1 VAIQPLARIEV
12 EDTGIGMTEETC
24 RRLFQKFTQ
33 ADSSVTRRFG
43 GTGLGLAISY
53 QLVELMGG
61 RIGVESRLGEGSL
74 FWFEVPLLPERQ
86 EASRPVKQDGGLR
99 AAGTL
104 RVLLAEDNVINQ
116 KLVRAILVSAG
127 HEVDVAANGA
137 LAVEAIA
144 ESNYDV
150 VLMDVQ
156 MPELDGAQATKQI
169 RALPA
174 PKHGIH
180 VIALTAH
187 AMVGAKE
194 EYLAAGMDDYLTKP
208 IDSAALLQRLADLSA
223 RLDER

>member
-1 VAIQPLARIEV
+1 
-12 EDTGIGMTEETC
+12 MTEETC

-53 QLVELMGG
+53 QLVELMDG

-74 FWFEVPLLPERQ
+74 FWFEVPLLPERR
-86 EASRPVKQDGGLR
+86 EVPRPVKQDGSLR

-144 ESNYDV
+144 EGNYDV

-156 MPELDGAQATKQI
+156 MPVLDGAEATKQI

-174 PKHGIH
+174 PKHSIH

-194 EYLAAGMDDYLTKP
+194 EYLAAGMNDYLPKP
-208 IDSAALLQRLADLSA
+208 IDAPALLARLADLSA
-223 RLDER
+223 RLDESEATPWRSA